1 MPTSTPGGGQH
12 ETVILQDDIFI
23 IGNTNPYKVVTVT
36 QPTIPGP
43 YVEKL
48 VYSIV
53 TGIGAVGAGR
63 VVATNP
69 TGIVDVTLLPPFQ
82 PPITPGSLT
91 ESGSSVLTI
100 TGGSNALLQN
110 VQLTVTK
117 ASATTSGYLSSADWN
132 TFNSKQNALTPA
144 NLTSTAPITVT
155 GGVGSLLAAASISMT
170 QAGTGSSGWL
180 SASDWNT
187 FNSKQGTII
196 PASLSSTSAA
206 LSVSGGSNSVLQNV
220 TLSLTQADITV
231 SAPLTITGGSQAVFS
246 ATSISMTQAGAAS
259 SGWLSSTDWNTF
271 NNKGSSTVTPA
282 TLSSSSSVLTVTGGS
297 NSVLQAVSLN
307 LSQAALTVT
316 APLTASGTPATALLE
331 PVTLALPQA
340 SGSQDGYLSASD
352 WNTFNGKA
360 PLDSPGFTGTPTA
373 PTPAT
378 GDNSTKLATTAFVE
392 ASLGSSNVSVGA
404 TPATGVSSGAWV
416 VTVYGTTP
424 GTRTV
429 VGVGSGTCT
438 NGQTVGI
445 SGSYSPSQF
454 VISASVGTINT
465 SPIGTGSGW
474 NGIVTTCSVS
484 GQTVSV
490 DAHEQ
495 SNPSNHYSATAF
507 WSGFFIQYNY

>member
-23 IGNTNPYKVVTVT
+23 IGQNDPFKVVTVT
-36 QPTIPGP
+36 RPAIPGP

-117 ASATTSGYLSSADWN
+117 ASATTSGYLSSTDWN

-187 FNSKQGTII
+187 FNSKQGTIT

-246 ATSISMTQAGAAS
+246 ATSISMTQA
-259 SGWLSSTDWNTF
+259 
-271 NNKGSSTVTPA
+271 
-282 TLSSSSSVLTVTGGS
+282 
-297 NSVLQAVSLN
+297 
-307 LSQAALTVT
+307 
-316 APLTASGTPATALLE
+316 
-331 PVTLALPQA
+331 
-340 SGSQDGYLSASD
+340 SGSQDGYLSATD
-352 WNTFNGKA
+352 WNTFNNKA
-360 PLDSPGFTGTPTA
+360 PINSPGFTGTPTA

-378 GDNSTKLATTAFVE
+378 GDNSIKLATTAFVNSLLSSE
-392 ASLGSSNVSVGA
+392 FMASLGPNGYYKLAGGLIIQWGDITIPTGNGDLVNFNFSFPNAVIGVISNDAGGAGGSSSNRITSCAVVS
-404 TPATGVSSGAWV
+404 TSSFKA
-416 VTVYGTTP
+416 Y
-424 GTRTV
+424 
-429 VGVGSGTCT
+429 
-438 NGQTVGI
+438 GQT
-445 SGSYSPSQF
+445 SGSPY
-454 VISASVGTINT
+454 ASTNL
-465 SPIGTGSGW
+465 
-474 NGIVTTCSVS
+474 
-484 GQTVSV
+484 
-490 DAHEQ
+490 
-495 SNPSNHYSATAF
+495 F
-507 WSGFFIQYNY
+507 WVALGY